1 MLTTSRLPTRQT
13 RKAIR
18 EARVVYV
25 RTRLGL
31 FKISK
36 REALSVI
43 RPNLHAAELTVSRWQ
58 DTLCINADPEE

>member
-1 MLTTSRLPTRQT
+1 MLTSRLPTRQT

-31 FKISK
+31 FKVTK
-36 REALSVI
+36 REALAVI
-43 RPNLHAAELTVSRWQ
+43 RPNLHAAEQTVSRWQ
-58 DTLCINADPEE
+58 DTLFLEPEQE